1 MEFKSTEFDNN
12 LLYRDYE
19 GSISYSHTDR
29 LFYGKVLGIRSL
41 ISYEG
46 ADPEELEKDFREMLD
61 FYLESSEEDGIPIEV
76 PEKESWDIQLGKDL
90 YQKAFLYAIKHD
102 QTLEDL
108 VVESNSFTGRRYPF

>member
-1 MEFKSTEFDNN
+1 MEFKSTEFDKK
-12 LLYRDYE
+12 LVYRDYE

-46 ADPEELEKDFREMLD
+46 AAPEELEKDFREMLD

-76 PEKESWDIQLGKDL
+76 PEKESLDIQLGKDL

-108 VVESNSFTGRRYPF
+108 VVEAIKEKLGE